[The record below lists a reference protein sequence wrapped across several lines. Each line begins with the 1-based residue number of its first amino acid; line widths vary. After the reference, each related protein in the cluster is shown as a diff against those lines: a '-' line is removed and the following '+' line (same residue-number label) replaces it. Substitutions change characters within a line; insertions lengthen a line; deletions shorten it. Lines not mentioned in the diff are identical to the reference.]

1 MSKTLRALALGDVV
15 GQPGCRALF
24 FQLAALRKEWKPD
37 ILVVNGENAAG
48 GFGLTPEIFTQFTQA
63 GVDVVTTGNHVWQK
77 REIDPV
83 LERDSRLLRPANYP
97 AGVPGRGWTALEIKG
112 VRWGILN
119 LMGRDRMPP
128 LDCPF
133 RTAREILAKHGGEA
147 DYWLVDFH
155 AEEVLEK
162 EALGLYLDG
171 KVSMVFGTHTHV
183 QTADE
188 RILPGGTGYVT
199 DLGMTGPIHS
209 VIGSAPEISVRRS
222 RTQLPL
228 RMEVED
234 GDAMINGIAVDIDA
248 DTGKAL
254 AVRRIDTSREG

>member
-1 MSKTLRALALGDVV
+1 MSQRIRAMALGDVV

-24 FQLAALRKEWKPD
+24 FQLASLRKEWKPD
-37 ILVVNGENAAG
+37 IVLVNGENAAG
-48 GFGLTPEIFTQFTQA
+48 GFGITPEIVTQFYQA
-63 GVDVVTTGNHVWQK
+63 GVDVITTGNHVWQK

-83 LERDSRLLRPANYP
+83 LERDARLLRPANYP
-97 AGVPGRGWTALEIKG
+97 SGVVGRGWTVQEIKG
-112 VRWGILN
+112 RRWGIMN

-133 RTAREILAKHGGEA
+133 RCAREILQKHGDQA
-147 DYWLVDFH
+147 DLWVVDFH

-171 KVSMVFGTHTHV
+171 QVSLVFGTHTHV

-188 RILPGGTGYVT
+188 RVLPGGTGYIT
-199 DLGMTGPIHS
+199 DLGMTGPIRS
-209 VIGSAPEISVRRS
+209 VIGSQPEISVRRS

-234 GDAMINGIAVDIDA
+234 GEAMINGVAVDFDSE
-248 DTGKAL
+248 TGKAL
-254 AVRRIDTSREG
+254 EIHRIDTSRGN